1 MAGVEILS
9 QTEVIVDYS
18 FGWLAF
24 WITAMIG
31 IGATLIGSMLFALLN
46 SEDYGAKER
55 LATFLLLFI
64 VISCLMIA
72 LASLLGST
80 IFSDP
85 LPPETHYKVTVDD
98 SVFMKEFLDKYEI
111 LDQEGRIYTVR
122 ERTENE

>member
-46 SEDYGAKER
+46 SEDDGARDR
-55 LATFLLLFI
+55 LTTFLCLFI
-64 VISCLMIA
+64 VISFLMLA
-72 LASLLGST
+72 LAALFGST
-80 IFSDP
+80 IFREP
-85 LPPETHYKVTVDD
+85 FPPETHYKVTIED
-98 SVFMKEFLDKYEI
+98 SVSMNEFLDKYEI
-111 LDQEGRIYTVR
+111 LDQEGKIYTVR
-122 ERTENE
+122 ERE